1 MTSRY
6 YFVDPSPVRSE
17 LLRMEVDLAHTL
29 KDDIGECVLSEDAIN
44 QYVEDLKG
52 TQDNFSSANP
62 RLRRVEIKSDLTR
75 SRHFPGCCDFIIIGN
90 YHCPLR
96 PVRKIQ

>member
-1 MTSRY
+1 MTNRF
-6 YFVDPSPVRSE
+6 YFVDPSTVRSE

>member
-75 SRHFPGCCDFIIIGN
+75 SRRFPGCCDFIIIGN